1 MTFKEIRNK
10 IIENRT
16 NLKCFG
22 VKKIGFFG
30 SRVRNEA
37 VESSDIDIIVFFEE
51 GKKNF
56 DNFMDLHATLKN
68 LYGEKIDLVTK
79 ESISKYLLPY
89 IEEEAVYE
97 EL

>member
-1 MTFKEIRNK
+1 MTFNEIREK
-10 IIENRT
+10 IIENKT
-16 NLKCFG
+16 NLKSFG

-30 SRVRNEA
+30 SHVRNEA
-37 VESSDIDIIVFFEE
+37 TIESDIDIIVVFEE
-51 GKKNF
+51 GKKSF
-56 DNFMDLHATLKN
+56 DNFMDLHESLES

-79 ESISKYLLPY
+79 ESISKYILPY